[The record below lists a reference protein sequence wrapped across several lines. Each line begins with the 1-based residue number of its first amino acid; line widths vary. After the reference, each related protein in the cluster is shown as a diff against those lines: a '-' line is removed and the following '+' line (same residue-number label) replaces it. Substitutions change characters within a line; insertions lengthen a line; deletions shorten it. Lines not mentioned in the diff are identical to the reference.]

1 MRKVVIAIF
10 VILGILVVIG
20 LLAAAGIGM
29 VAAFSK
35 PSVPSRTVIE
45 IDFEAG
51 IAPFVPNDPI
61 GQLLNEQAT
70 TVKDVVDG
78 LDRAATDDKVRG
90 VVARIGAGG
99 LGVAHIQEVRDAVL
113 RFRQSGKPAVVFAET
128 FGEFGPG
135 NGGYYLASAF
145 DEIYL
150 QPSGDIGLNGI
161 AYESMFMRGAFDKL
175 EVKPQMDQRYEY
187 KNAMNQYTHTEMTDA
202 HRYAMQELMESQ
214 FDQMVRGIAE
224 ERGQEPDVLRA
235 KIDEGPFLG
244 QEAVDAGL
252 VDGLAYRDEVYD
264 GLLDADGKR
273 AKLVYIGRY
282 LERAG
287 RPNQRGTTIALV
299 EGYGAVVRGASQYS
313 PFTGQAVM
321 GSDTVAGALR
331 AAIADDDV
339 EAIVFRVDSP
349 GGSYVASDTIYHE
362 VERAREAGKP
372 VIISMGNL
380 AASGGY
386 FVAMNADK
394 IVAQPGTITGSIGV
408 LGGKLIT
415 RDAWGK
421 LGVTFDGVF
430 SAENAS
436 MFSGNVEYTESGY
449 ERFQAWLDR
458 VYEDFTGKVAEGRN
472 LPLEQ
477 VLEVAKGRVWTG
489 EDAMEVGLVDA
500 LGGYE
505 KAYEL
510 AREALELAADAP
522 IEVRS
527 YPLERSPWDQLFSP
541 GPESSDQ
548 VMARTALQVLEEIQP
563 YARMAEQIGF
573 GRPKGV
579 LEMPWDLSR
588 FEAGP
593 APRSQRPQ

>member
-1 MRKVVIAIF
+1 MRKFVIAIF
-10 VILGILVVIG
+10 VILGILVLIG
-20 LLAAAGIGM
+20 LLVAGGIFLIAAT
-29 VAAFSK
+29 SK
-35 PSVPSRTVIE
+35 PSVPSRTILE

-51 IAPFVPNDPI
+51 IAPMVPNDPI
-61 GQLLNEQAT
+61 GQLLNEQVT

-78 LDRAATDDKVRG
+78 LARAAEDDKVEG
-90 VVARIGAGG
+90 VIARIGGGG
-99 LGVAHIQEVRDAVL
+99 LGLAHIQEIRDAVL
-113 RFRQSGKPAVVFAET
+113 RFRESGKPTVVFAET

-135 NGGYYLASAF
+135 NGGYYLATAF

-150 QPSGDIGLNGI
+150 QPSGDIGLTGI
-161 AYESMFMRGAFDKL
+161 AYESMFLRGAFDKL
-175 EVKPQMDQRYEY
+175 EVQPQMDQRYEY
-187 KNAMNQYTHTEMTDA
+187 KNAMNMYTHTEMTEA
-202 HRYAMQELMESQ
+202 HRFAMSELMESQ
-214 FDQMVRGIAE
+214 YGQIVRGIAE
-224 ERGQEPDVLRA
+224 SRGKSADEVRA
-235 KIDEGPFLG
+235 LIDRGPFLG
-244 QEAVDAGL
+244 KEATDAGL

-264 GLLDADGKR
+264 GLLEQDGR
-273 AKLVYIGRY
+273 RGRLIYIGKY

-287 RPNQRGTTIALV
+287 RPHRKGTTVALV
-299 EGYGAVVRGASQYS
+299 EGYGAVVRGPSQYS
-313 PFTGQAVM
+313 PLTGQATM
-321 GSDTVAGALR
+321 GSDTVASALR
-331 AAIADDDV
+331 AAIDEEDV

-372 VIISMGNL
+372 VIITMGNL

-415 RDAWGK
+415 RDAWNK
-421 LGVTFDGVF
+421 AGVTFDGVY
-430 SAENAS
+430 SAEHAK
-436 MFSGNVEYTESGY
+436 MFSGNHEYTESGY

-472 LPLEQ
+472 LPLDQ
-477 VLEVAKGRVWTG
+477 VLELAKGRVWTG

-505 KAYEL
+505 TAYAL
-510 AREALELAADAP
+510 AREALELEADAP

-527 YPLERSPWDQLFSP
+527 YPLARTPWDQLFSP
-541 GPESSDQ
+541 GPDSSED
-548 VMARTALQVLEEIQP
+548 VLARAALAMIEDVRP
-563 YARMAEQIGF
+563 YARFAEQVGF

-588 FEAGP
+588 FEASG
-593 APRSQRPQ
+593 RPLE